1 MLKLHIENYEIP
13 LRVTYATLLKYA
25 LLPKE
30 GTIPEAFQTLTQ
42 LLPNSSNTSTRL
54 AIDLAQSELRM
65 KMIDVNKDV
74 ATVVLYG
81 CLTCFNCEGIRH
93 VIECNPYV
101 VDIDT
106 SLILGLT
113 YTRND
118 DFKGEVVS
126 RVPRATQETIL
137 NAIDDT
143 NTKRSLKRQ
152 FNTLVD
158 TLALNGYGE
167 IYYPKL
173 NTYLTIEVD
182 AYATVI

>member
-1 MLKLHIENYEIP
+1 MKLHIENYDIP
-13 LRVTYATLLKYA
+13 LRITYATLLKYA

-30 GTIPEAFQTLTQ
+30 GTIPDAFQTLTQ
-42 LLPNSSNTSTRL
+42 LLSDSSSTPTRL
-54 AIDLAQSELRM
+54 AIDLTQSKVHM
-65 KMIDVNKDV
+65 KMIDINKEV
-74 ATVVLYG
+74 ATVVLRG
-81 CLTCFNCEGIRH
+81 HLTCFNHEGVRH
-93 VIECNPYV
+93 VIECDPYV

-113 YTRND
+113 YTRID

-137 NAIDDT
+137 NTLDDT
-143 NTKRSLKRQ
+143 QTKQSIKTQ
-152 FNTLVD
+152 FNALVD
-158 TLALNGYGE
+158 TLPLNGYGE
-167 IYYPKL
+167 IYYPKI